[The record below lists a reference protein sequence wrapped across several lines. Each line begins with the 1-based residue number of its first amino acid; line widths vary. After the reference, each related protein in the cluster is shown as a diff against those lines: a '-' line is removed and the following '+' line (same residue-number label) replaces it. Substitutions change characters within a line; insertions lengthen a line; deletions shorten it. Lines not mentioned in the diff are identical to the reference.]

1 MPGER
6 AVDSIAASVR
16 DAVHGRERGA
26 GRMAYRFLLEV
37 PENLAAEANIAVSE
51 AGDAQVVV
59 VRNSHALDFDQAY
72 VDLTIAAHSL
82 RVVNTLYTWFDDLGA
97 SRPDLRIVL
106 HSGEELE
113 LEKTERGQMVAA
125 IRRDQPWV
133 ERTIPMIG
141 EHEPE
146 SILPEDEAAAPAPR
160 AATAVATEPTWGVVA
175 PVVESAGAFQI
186 RALNHVGVRVT
197 DLERAENFYRDFLSM
212 DVVARARLNP
222 DGTAVA
228 LGPDYSWTVANA
240 DGHGAT
246 ISFLRNGPLVLSIQ
260 QLGRGAR
267 IERGVLDHISI
278 RVDAAAFTNL
288 KGQILMRSMETLVSE
303 ETRVIFRD
311 PFFVTWELTLQSLP
325 AFVS

>member
-1 MPGER
+1 MRTER

-16 DAVHGRERGA
+16 DAVNGRERGA

-82 RVVNTLYTWFDDLGA
+82 RVVETLYTWFDSLGA

-141 EHEPE
+141 DHEPE
-146 SILPEDEAAAPAPR
+146 SIVPEDEMAVSAPR
-160 AATAVATEPTWGVVA
+160 RAAAVATEPTWGVVA

-186 RALNHVGVRVT
+186 RALNHIGVRVT
-197 DLERAENFYRDFLSM
+197 DLERAENFYSIFSRWMSSPAPASTRT
-212 DVVARARLNP
+212 ARSPR
-222 DGTAVA
+222 
-228 LGPDYSWTVANA
+228 S
-240 DGHGAT
+240 
-246 ISFLRNGPLVLSIQ
+246 
-260 QLGRGAR
+260 AR
-267 IERGVLDHISI
+267 ITTGPSPTRTATARRSPSSATARWCSRSSNSAEAPASN
-278 RVDAAAFTNL
+278 AACSTTF
-288 KGQILMRSMETLVSE
+288 RSASTPPPS
-303 ETRVIFRD
+303 R
-311 PFFVTWELTLQSLP
+311 S
-325 AFVS
+325 

>member
-1 MPGER
+1 
-6 AVDSIAASVR
+6 
-16 DAVHGRERGA
+16 
-26 GRMAYRFLLEV
+26 MAYRFLLEA

-82 RVVNTLYTWFDDLGA
+82 RVVDSLYAWFDSLGA

-106 HSGEELE
+106 HSGEELT

-141 EHEPE
+141 DHEPE
-146 SILPEDEAAAPAPR
+146 SIVPDNDVAVSAPRRASAAA
-160 AATAVATEPTWGVVA
+160 AVATEPTWGVVA

-212 DVVARARLNP
+212 DVVARARVNP
-222 DGTAVA
+222 DSSVSA
-228 LGPDYSWTVANA
+228 LGPDYNWTVANA
-240 DGHGAT
+240 DGLGAT
-246 ISFLRNGPLVLSIQ
+246 VSFLRNGPLVLSIQ

-278 RVDAAAFTNL
+278 RVDAATFTQL

-311 PFFVTWELTLQSLP
+311 PFFLTWELTLQSLP

>member
-1 MPGER
+1 
-6 AVDSIAASVR
+6 
-16 DAVHGRERGA
+16 
-26 GRMAYRFLLEV
+26 
-37 PENLAAEANIAVSE
+37 
-51 AGDAQVVV
+51 
-59 VRNSHALDFDQAY
+59 
-72 VDLTIAAHSL
+72 
-82 RVVNTLYTWFDDLGA
+82 
-97 SRPDLRIVL
+97 
-106 HSGEELE
+106 
-113 LEKTERGQMVAA
+113 MVAA

-141 EHEPE
+141 DHEPE
-146 SILPEDEAAAPAPR
+146 SIVPEDELAVSAPR
-160 AATAVATEPTWGVVA
+160 RAAAVATEPTWGVVA

-186 RALNHVGVRVT
+186 RALNHIGVRVT

-212 DVVARARLNP
+212 DVVARARANP
-222 DGTAVA
+222 DGTVSA
-228 LGPDYSWTVANA
+228 LGPDYNWTVANA

-246 ISFLRNGPLVLSIQ
+246 VSFLRNGPLVLSIQ

-278 RVDAAAFTNL
+278 RVDAATFTQL

-311 PFFVTWELTLQSLP
+311 PFFLTWELTLQSLP